1 VSGYVD
7 QQRDR
12 AAGALWGLAV
22 GDALGMPTQLLS
34 RQQIRDRFGDLDDF
48 VAGAADH
55 LIAAGLPAGTVTDD
69 TEQTVLLARSLE
81 PGAHLDQ
88 QRWAAT
94 LSDWGKQAAAR
105 GSLDLLGPSTRAAL
119 AALRDGVGPD
129 ESGRHGTTNGAA
141 MRICPVGIAVDST
154 DLPRLVDRVVEASRL
169 THNPSVALSGAAA
182 VAAAVSRCVEGAEL
196 AESVGFAVRAA
207 DLASR
212 RGHWV
217 AGASVAR
224 RVEWVVQQ
232 VATVSESAVADLVI
246 DLVGTSLATQ
256 ESVPAAFAIAVAYA
270 DDPWQA
276 LRTAAGLGGDT
287 DTIAAMVGAI
297 LGAAKGRN
305 ALPAL
310 AIRRIQEINH
320 LDLDAVADDLLR
332 IRWS

>member
-34 RQQIRDRFGDLDDF
+34 RQQIRDRFGDLEDF

-94 LSDWGKQAAAR
+94 LSHWEKQAAAR

-141 MRICPVGIAVDST
+141 MRICPLGIAVDST

-169 THNPSVALSGAAA
+169 THNTSVALSGAAA

>member
-94 LSDWGKQAAAR
+94 LSHWEQQAAAR

-169 THNPSVALSGAAA
+169 THNTSVALSGAAA
-182 VAAAVSRCVEGAEL
+182 VAAAVSRCVDGAEL

-212 RGHWV
+212 RGPRV

-310 AIRRIQEINH
+310 AIRRIREINH